1 MTTASK
7 STSGKKSSAH
17 TEVKIGI
24 SDSTHELSFECASSQ
39 AEVIAAVNNAI
50 KSNAVLSL
58 SDTKGRELLVPH
70 NKINYV
76 EVGESSERRVGFASE

>member
-1 MTTASK
+1 MTTAA
-7 STSGKKSSAH
+7 KKSSAR

-24 SDSTHELSFECASSQ
+24 SDSTHELTLECASSQ
-39 AEVIAAVNNAI
+39 AEVIAAVNDAI
-50 KSNAVLSL
+50 KNSSVLSL

-76 EVGESSERRVGFASE
+76 EVGESSERRVGFANE

>member
-1 MTTASK
+1 MA
-7 STSGKKSSAH
+7 TSKKSSAH

-24 SDSTHELSFECASSQ
+24 SDSTHELTFECASSQ
-39 AEVIAAVNNAI
+39 DEVIAAVNAAI
-50 KSNAVLSL
+50 KANAVLSL
-58 SDTKGRELLVPH
+58 SDTKGRELLVPY

>member
-1 MTTASK
+1 MA
-7 STSGKKSSAH
+7 TSKKSSAH

-24 SDSTHELSFECASSQ
+24 SDSTHELTFECASSQ
-39 AEVIAAVNNAI
+39 AEVIAAVNAAI
-50 KSNAVLSL
+50 QASAVLSL
-58 SDTKGRELLVPH
+58 SDTKGRELLVPY

>member
-1 MTTASK
+1 MATA
-7 STSGKKSSAH
+7 TKKSSAH

-24 SDSTHELSFECASSQ
+24 TDSTHELTLECASSQ

-50 KSNAVLSL
+50 KNSSVLSL
-58 SDTKGRELLVPH
+58 SDTKGRELLVPY

-76 EVGESSERRVGFASE
+76 EVGQSSERRVGFAAE

>member
-1 MTTASK
+1 MAIAA
-7 STSGKKSSAH
+7 KKSSAR

-24 SDSTHELSFECASSQ
+24 SDSTHELTLECASSQ
-39 AEVIAAVNNAI
+39 AEVIAAVNDAI
-50 KSNAVLSL
+50 KNSSVLSL

-76 EVGESSERRVGFASE
+76 EVGESSERRVGFANE

>member
-1 MTTASK
+1 MSTVAKNTAA
-7 STSGKKSSAH
+7 KKNSAH

-24 SDSTHELSFECASSQ
+24 SDSTHELTLECASSQ

-50 KSNAVLSL
+50 KSSSVLSL
-58 SDTKGRELLVPH
+58 SDTKGRELLVPY

-76 EVGESSERRVGFASE
+76 EVGQSSERRVGFAAE

>member
-1 MTTASK
+1 MATA
-7 STSGKKSSAH
+7 TKKSSAR

-24 SDSTHELSFECASSQ
+24 SDSTHELTLECASSQ
-39 AEVIAAVNNAI
+39 AEVIAAVNDAI
-50 KSNAVLSL
+50 KNSSVLSL

-76 EVGESSERRVGFASE
+76 EVGESSERRVGFANE

>member
-1 MTTASK
+1 MATSKK
-7 STSGKKSSAH
+7 STAH

-24 SDSTHELSFECASSQ
+24 SDSTHELTFECASSQ
-39 AEVIAAVNNAI
+39 AEVIAAVNAAI

-58 SDTKGRELLVPH
+58 SDTKGRELLVPY

>member
-1 MTTASK
+1 MA
-7 STSGKKSSAH
+7 TSKKSSAH

-24 SDSTHELSFECASSQ
+24 SDSTHELTFECASSQ
-39 AEVIAAVNNAI
+39 AEVIAAVNAAI
-50 KSNAVLSL
+50 KENAVLSL
-58 SDTKGRELLVPH
+58 SDTKGRELLVPY

>member
-1 MTTASK
+1 MVTAA
-7 STSGKKSSAH
+7 KKSSAR

-24 SDSTHELSFECASSQ
+24 SDSTHELTLECASSQ
-39 AEVIAAVNNAI
+39 AEVIAAVNDAI
-50 KSNAVLSL
+50 KSNSVLSL

-76 EVGESSERRVGFASE
+76 EVGESSERRVGFANE

>member
-7 STSGKKSSAH
+7 SASGKKSSAH

-24 SDSTHELSFECASSQ
+24 SDSPHELSFECASSQ

-50 KSNAVLSL
+50 ESNAVLSL